1 MNPSDLR
8 EADLIRPM
16 RSRTRAYLA
25 EIRVVNCLMAA
36 FASLIGIFVS
46 KAPLVYDVI
55 VPALLAFVAVFL
67 VTAGGNVINDCFD
80 VDIDRVNKPRRALPS
95 GLITRRS
102 ALVYALTLSLFG
114 VAASLFINPVCFG
127 LAALNAVLLVLYSWK
142 LKRSVLIGNLLIGYL
157 VGSIFL
163 FGGAAVYSFF
173 IPGVLFVSA
182 MLAITSRE
190 IVKDVEDLTGDRRAG
205 ASTLP
210 IRFGVPHSL
219 ATAALFMLAAVAV
232 SPLPFIIGASGYP
245 YLVIVI
251 AADVTLLYGIV
262 LSRSAPGRASTVIKY
277 GMLVVLL
284 AYVVGG
290 I

>member
-1 MNPSDLR
+1 
-8 EADLIRPM
+8 M
-16 RSRTRAYLA
+16 RSRTRTYIA
-25 EIRVVNCLMAA
+25 EIRAFNCLMAA

-55 VPALLAFVAVFL
+55 VPAVLAFVAVFL
-67 VTAGGNVINDCFD
+67 VTAGGNVINDYFD

-95 GLITRRS
+95 GLIKRRS
-102 ALVYALTLSLFG
+102 ALVYALTLLLFG
-114 VAASLFINPVCFG
+114 AAASLLINPICFG

-142 LKRSVLIGNLLIGYL
+142 LKGSVLVGNLLIGYL
-157 VGSIFL
+157 TGSIFL

-190 IVKDVEDLTGDRRAG
+190 VVKDIEDLTGDQRAG

-210 IRFGVPHSL
+210 IRYGVPRSL

-245 YLVIVI
+245 YLGIVI
-251 AADVTLLYGIV
+251 AADVILLYGV
-262 LSRSAPGRASTVIKY
+262 ALSQSDPAKASTVIKY
-277 GMLVVLL
+277 GMVVVLL

>member
-1 MNPSDLR
+1 
-8 EADLIRPM
+8 M
-16 RSRTRAYLA
+16 RSRTRTYIA
-25 EIRVVNCLMAA
+25 EIRILNCLMAG

-55 VPALLAFVAVFL
+55 VPALLAFAAVFL
-67 VTAGGNVINDCFD
+67 ITAGGNVINDCFD

-95 GLITRRS
+95 GFITRRS
-102 ALVYALTLSLFG
+102 ALVYALTLLLLG

-127 LAALNAVLLVLYSWK
+127 IAVLNAVLLVLYSGK

-157 VGSIFL
+157 TGSLFL
-163 FGGAAVYSFF
+163 FGGAAVHSLF

-190 IVKDVEDLTGDRRAG
+190 VVKDIEDLMGDRRAG

-210 IRFGVPHSL
+210 IRYGVSRSL

-262 LSRSAPGRASTVIKY
+262 LSRSAPARASTVIKY
-277 GMLVVLL
+277 GMLMVLF
-284 AYVVGG
+284 AYVIGG

>member
-1 MNPSDLR
+1 
-8 EADLIRPM
+8 M
-16 RSRTRAYLA
+16 RSRTRTYIA

-46 KAPLVYDVI
+46 KVPLAYGITSSAV
-55 VPALLAFVAVFL
+55 LAFVAVFL
-67 VTAGGNVINDCFD
+67 ITAGGNVTNDYFD
-80 VDIDRVNKPRRALPS
+80 IDIDRVNKPRRALPS
-95 GLITRRS
+95 VLITQRN
-102 ALVYALTLSLFG
+102 ALVYALALLLFG
-114 VAASLFINPVCFG
+114 VAASLLINLVCFG

-157 VGSIFL
+157 TGSIFL
-163 FGGAAVYSFF
+163 FGGAAVHSFLV
-173 IPGVLFVSA
+173 PGVLFVSA

-190 IVKDVEDLTGDRRAG
+190 VVKDIEDIAGDRRAG

-210 IRFGVPHSL
+210 IRYGVPFSL
-219 ATAALFMLAAVAV
+219 ATAAFFMLAAVAI
-232 SPLPFIIGASGYP
+232 SPLPFVTGTFGSL

-251 AADVTLLYGIV
+251 AADVILLCGTAI
-262 LSRSAPGRASTVIKY
+262 SPSAPGRASTVIKY
-277 GMLVVLL
+277 GMVAVLL

>member
-1 MNPSDLR
+1 MQ
-8 EADLIRPM
+8 
-16 RSRTRAYLA
+16 SRTRTYIA
-25 EIRVVNCLMAA
+25 EIRALNCLMAA
-36 FASLIGIFVS
+36 FAALIGVFVS
-46 KAPLVYDVI
+46 KVPLAYDVI
-55 VPALLAFVAVFL
+55 APAVLAFVTVFL
-67 VTAGGNVINDCFD
+67 ITAGGNVINDYFD

-95 GLITRRS
+95 GLIMRRS
-102 ALVYALTLSLFG
+102 ALVYALTLLLFG
-114 VAASLFINPVCFG
+114 VAASLFINPVCSG

-142 LKRSVLIGNLLIGYL
+142 LKRSVLVGNLLIGYL
-157 VGSIFL
+157 AGSIFL

-190 IVKDVEDLTGDRRAG
+190 VVKDVEDLTGDRRAG

-210 IRFGVPHSL
+210 IRYGVPRSL
-219 ATAALFMLAAVAV
+219 AIAALFMLAAVAV

-245 YLVIVI
+245 YLGIVI
-251 AADVTLLYGIV
+251 AADVILLYGV
-262 LSRSAPGRASTVIKY
+262 ALSWSDPAKASTMIKY
-277 GMLVVLL
+277 GMVVVLL

>member
-1 MNPSDLR
+1 
-8 EADLIRPM
+8 
-16 RSRTRAYLA
+16 
-25 EIRVVNCLMAA
+25 MAA

-55 VPALLAFVAVFL
+55 VPAVLAFVAVFL
-67 VTAGGNVINDCFD
+67 VTAGGNVINDYFD

-102 ALVYALTLSLFG
+102 ALVYALTLLLFG
-114 VAASLFINPVCFG
+114 AAASLLINPICFG

-142 LKRSVLIGNLLIGYL
+142 LKGSVLVGNLLIGYL
-157 VGSIFL
+157 TGSIFL

-190 IVKDVEDLTGDRRAG
+190 VVKDIEDLTGDQRAG

-210 IRFGVPHSL
+210 IRYGVPRSL

-245 YLVIVI
+245 YLGIVI
-251 AADVTLLYGIV
+251 AADVILLYGV
-262 LSRSAPGRASTVIKY
+262 ALSHSDPAKASTAIKY
-277 GMLVVLL
+277 GMVVVLL

>member
-1 MNPSDLR
+1 M
-8 EADLIRPM
+8 RP
-16 RSRTRAYLA
+16 RTRTYIA
-25 EIRVVNCLMAA
+25 EIRAFNCLMAA

-46 KAPLVYDVI
+46 EPPLVHDVI
-55 VPALLAFVAVFL
+55 VHAVLAFVAVFL
-67 VTAGGNVINDCFD
+67 VTAGGNVINDYFD

-95 GLITRRS
+95 GLITQRS
-102 ALVYALTLSLFG
+102 ALVYALTLLLFG
-114 VAASLFINPVCFG
+114 AAASLPINPICFG

-142 LKRSVLIGNLLIGYL
+142 LKRSVLVGNLLVGYL
-157 VGSIFL
+157 TGSIFL

-173 IPGVLFVSA
+173 IPGVLFMSA

-190 IVKDVEDLTGDRRAG
+190 VVKDIEDLTGDRRAG

-210 IRFGVPHSL
+210 IRYGVPRSL
-219 ATAALFMLAAVAV
+219 ATAALFMLAAVAI

-245 YLVIVI
+245 YLGIVI
-251 AADVTLLYGIV
+251 AADLILLYGV
-262 LSRSAPGRASTVIKY
+262 ALSQSDPAKASTAIKY
-277 GMLVVLL
+277 GMVVVLL

>member
-1 MNPSDLR
+1 
-8 EADLIRPM
+8 M
-16 RSRTRAYLA
+16 RSRTRSYIA
-25 EIRVVNCLMAA
+25 EIRAFNCLMAA
-36 FASLIGIFVS
+36 FASLIGVFVS
-46 KAPLVYDVI
+46 KAPLAYDVI
-55 VPALLAFVAVFL
+55 VPAVLAFVAVFL
-67 VTAGGNVINDCFD
+67 VTAGGNVINDYFD

-102 ALVYALTLSLFG
+102 ALVYALTLLLFG
-114 VAASLFINPVCFG
+114 AAASLLINPICFG

-142 LKRSVLIGNLLIGYL
+142 LKRSVLVGNLLIGYL
-157 VGSIFL
+157 TGSIFL

-190 IVKDVEDLTGDRRAG
+190 VVKDIEDLTGDRRAG

-210 IRFGVPHSL
+210 IRYGVLGSL
-219 ATAALFMLAAVAV
+219 AAAALFMLAAVAV

-245 YLVIVI
+245 YLGIVI
-251 AADVTLLYGIV
+251 AADVILLYGV
-262 LSRSAPGRASTVIKY
+262 ALSRSDPARASTVVKY
-277 GMLVVLL
+277 GMVVVLL